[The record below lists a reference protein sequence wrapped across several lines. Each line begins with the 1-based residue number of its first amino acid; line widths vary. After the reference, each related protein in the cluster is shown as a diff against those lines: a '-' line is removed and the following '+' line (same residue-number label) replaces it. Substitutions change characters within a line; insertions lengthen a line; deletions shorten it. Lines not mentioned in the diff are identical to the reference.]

1 MRWQDLDLLEEI
13 GLTLYER
20 KALATLM
27 VQGIAD
33 AEALCREGEVP
44 SSKIY
49 LAMEKLARLGL
60 AEIQPTRP
68 KLYSALTG
76 DEVVSRLIDI
86 TRNKAEQFSKQAEKL
101 RMILAAHAE
110 RVRGRKAFVDLALG
124 VESHVKR
131 HMTHLTTARKRIC
144 SYLEH
149 GDLAAIDTLT
159 VEGFPI
165 LRRIARNTTEHRIDH
180 RVVFGFTHQTAPQ
193 LVSFLSKHRANMEH
207 VTGVRYSGELGHPFH
222 VVDDDV
228 VVLSLDHPFIPEG
241 RFASLLVRD
250 QELAQKLAEGFQ
262 ELWSKA
268 MRNLREIDFH
278 PGVSMKRRS
287 PSASSE

>member
-1 MRWQDLDLLEEI
+1 MRWQDLELLEGI

-27 VQGIAD
+27 VQGMAD

-49 LAMEKLARLGL
+49 QAMEKLARLGL
-60 AEIQPTRP
+60 AEIQPSRP
-68 KLYSALTG
+68 KLYSAVPG
-76 DEVVSRLIDI
+76 DDVVNRMIDI
-86 TRNKAEQFSKQAEKL
+86 SRHNAEQFSKQAEKL
-101 RMILAAHAE
+101 RVTLTSHPE
-110 RVRGRKAFVDLALG
+110 RVRGRKTFVDLALG
-124 VESHVKR
+124 IESHVKR
-131 HMTHLTTARKRIC
+131 HMTHLTTARKRIW

-149 GDLAAIDTLT
+149 GDLAAIDKLT
-159 VEGFPI
+159 ANGFPI
-165 LRRIARNTTEHRIDH
+165 LRRIARNTAEHRIDH
-180 RVVFGFTHQTAPQ
+180 RVVFGFTYQTAPQ
-193 LVSFLSKHRANMEH
+193 LVSFLRKHRANMEH

-222 VVDDDV
+222 VVDDDLV
-228 VVLSLDHPFIPEG
+228 ILSLDHPFIPEG

-262 ELWSKA
+262 KLWFKA

-278 PGVSMKRRS
+278 PGVSAKQGS
-287 PSASSE
+287 PSISSE

>member
-20 KALATLM
+20 KAFATLM
-27 VQGIAD
+27 VQGMAD
-33 AEALCREGEVP
+33 AQTLCREGEVP

-49 LAMEKLARLGL
+49 QAMEKIAGLGL

-68 KLYSALTG
+68 KLYAALPG
-76 DEVVSRLIDI
+76 NEVVNRLMEISRHKTD
-86 TRNKAEQFSKQAEKL
+86 QFSKEAEKL
-101 RMILAAHAE
+101 RTILTAHPE

-131 HMTHLTTARKRIC
+131 HMTHLTTARRRIW
-144 SYLEH
+144 SYLEQ
-149 GDLAAIDTLT
+149 GDLAAIDSLT
-159 VEGFPI
+159 GRGFPI
-165 LRRIARNTTEHRIDH
+165 LRRISRNTTERKIDH
-180 RVVFGFTHQTAPQ
+180 RVVFGFTYQTAPQ
-193 LVSFLSKHRANMEH
+193 LVSFLRKHRAHVEH

-222 VVDDDV
+222 VVDDDLV
-228 VVLSLDHPFIPEG
+228 ILSLDHPFVPEG
-241 RFASLLVRD
+241 RVASLLVRD

-262 ELWSKA
+262 NLWSRA

-278 PGVSMKRRS
+278 PRVSPKHS
-287 PSASSE
+287 FDPA